1 LALGVFLS
9 TANNWIQITLI
20 SAKLMVLITTLANFY
35 IPVPEHTSL
44 HPSKIKEK

>member
-9 TANNWIQITLI
+9 TANNWIQISLI

-35 IPVPEHTSL
+35 IPVPELPTL
-44 HPSKIKEK
+44 LPSKNREK